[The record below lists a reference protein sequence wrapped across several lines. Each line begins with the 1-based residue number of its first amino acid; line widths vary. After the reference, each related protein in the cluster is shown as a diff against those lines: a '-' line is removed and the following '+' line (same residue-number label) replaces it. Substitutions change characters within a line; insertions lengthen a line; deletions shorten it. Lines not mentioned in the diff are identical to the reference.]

1 MVQLDTTISFFLKE
15 YCISSYKAL
24 PQIIPALDISP
35 QAILIKKAKLSNIV
49 RLTTQNNTDESLLRD
64 WEKNEAKFQSLH
76 IEKIILALK

>member
-15 YCISSYKAL
+15 YCISSYKVL

-35 QAILIKKAKLSNIV
+35 KAILIKKAKLSNIV

-64 WEKNEAKFQSLH
+64 WEKMKQNFKVYTLR
-76 IEKIILALK
+76 K